1 MSVGSLAK
9 QSKGDNC
16 EAGALA
22 GRHELT
28 LAATLRRTAGRC
40 TLFVLACTSIYLTE
54 LPSVLKQRT
63 FGILTVDAAQQG
75 TQPQRRAQRGQAEV
89 FQTEVPERPYD
100 IVLGNPGETSIT
112 ASIRSTSEH
121 AGYFEYGARSGNYQW
136 RSDLVRLR
144 PGMPSEVILDGLS
157 ANSQYFYRW
166 QSTTG
171 QSGSEGTSKEFSF
184 RTARAPGETFVFT
197 VQADSHLDARTDT
210 RLYEATLRNVKA
222 AKPDFH
228 IDLGDTFMTDKRRS
242 DYRAALPQYLAQR
255 YYFGLIGTSA
265 PVFLVTGNHDGE
277 GMRMGA
283 MGKWSREQRETY
295 FATPS
300 DGAEGRGNYYSWE
313 WGDGLFVVLD
323 PFWASVRVRRGGD
336 YWARTLGE
344 DQFRW
349 LAKTLRSSKAR
360 FKFVFIHHLVG
371 GASHEARGGVTAAV
385 MYEWGGRG
393 SDGTYEFNDR
403 RPSWGQPIHAL
414 LADAGVTAVFH
425 GHDHVFARE
434 ALGGIAYILVPQPGL
449 DRYGA
454 PRDISATYPD
464 AEVIGGPGH
473 LRVTVSAEAALV
485 ELVQTRLEGGD
496 LDNGRMV
503 RSFRLD
509 PQCVEDCR

>member
-1 MSVGSLAK
+1 MPVGLSAK
-9 QSKGDNC
+9 HNAGDNFGARAP
-16 EAGALA
+16 AGQD
-22 GRHELT
+22 GLT
-28 LAATLRRTAGRC
+28 LAATWLRAAGRC
-40 TLFVLACTSIYLTE
+40 TLFLLACVPIYLWESPTFLTE
-54 LPSVLKQRT
+54 RS
-63 FGILTVDAAQQG
+63 FAISTVDAAQRG
-75 TQPQRRAQRGQAEV
+75 PQPQRRGQRGQAEV
-89 FQTEVPERPYD
+89 FRTEVPERPYD

-112 ASIRSTSEH
+112 ASILSISGQ
-121 AGYFEYGARSGNYQW
+121 AGYFEYGNRPGRYQW
-136 RSDLVRLR
+136 RSDLVQLR
-144 PGMPSEVILDGLS
+144 PGTPSEVILDGLS

-171 QSGSEGTSKEFSF
+171 QSRSESTSREHSF
-184 RTARAPGETFVFT
+184 WTARVPGETFVFT
-197 VQADSHLDARTDT
+197 VQADSHLDTRTDT
-210 RLYEATLRNVKA
+210 RLYEATLRNAKA

-277 GMRMGA
+277 GIRMGA
-283 MGKWSREQRETY
+283 MGKWSRKQRETY

-300 DGAEGRGNYYSWE
+300 DGAEGRGNFYSWE

-393 SDGTYEFNDR
+393 SDDTYEFNDR

-414 LADAGVTAVFH
+414 LADTGVTAVFH

-434 ALGGIAYILVPQPGL
+434 ALDGIAYILVPQPGL

-454 PRDISATYPD
+454 PRDISASYPD
-464 AEVIGGPGH
+464 AEVVGGPGH

-509 PQCVEDCR
+509 TQCVEDCR

>member
-1 MSVGSLAK
+1 MPMGTSAK
-9 QSKGDNC
+9 HN
-16 EAGALA
+16 AGENSGASALA
-22 GRHELT
+22 GQHGLM
-28 LAATLRRTAGRC
+28 LAATLLRAAGRC
-40 TLFVLACTSIYLTE
+40 TLFLLACVPIYLCE
-54 LPSVLKQRT
+54 LPTVLTEKSS
-63 FGILTVDAAQQG
+63 GIPTVDAAQRG
-75 TQPQRRAQRGQAEV
+75 AQPQRRVLRGQAEV
-89 FQTEVPERPYD
+89 FRTEVPERPYD
-100 IVLGNPGETSIT
+100 IVLGNPSETSIT
-112 ASIRSTSEH
+112 ASILSTSGQ
-121 AGYFEYGARSGNYQW
+121 AGYFEYGDRSGNYQW
-136 RSDLVRLR
+136 RSGLVQLR
-144 PGMPSEVILDGLS
+144 PGAPSEVILDGLS

-171 QSGSEGTSKEFSF
+171 QSHSRSTSKEFSF
-184 RTARAPGETFVFT
+184 RTARVPGETFVFT
-197 VQADSHLDARTDT
+197 VQADSHLDTRTDT

-242 DYRAALPQYLAQR
+242 DHRAALPQYLAQR
-255 YYFGLIGTSA
+255 YYFSLIGTSA
-265 PVFLVTGNHDGE
+265 PVFLVSGNHDGE

-283 MGKWSREQRETY
+283 MGRWSREQRETY

-323 PFWASVRVRRGGD
+323 PFWASKRVRRGGD

-371 GASHEARGGVTAAV
+371 GANHEARGGVTAAV

-393 SDGTYEFNDR
+393 VDGTYEFSER
-403 RPSWGQPIHAL
+403 RPGWAQPIHKL
-414 LADAGVTAVFH
+414 LADTGVTAVFH

-434 ALGGIAYILVPQPGL
+434 ALDGIAYILVPQPGL

-454 PRDISATYPD
+454 PRDITATYPD
-464 AEVIGGPGH
+464 AEVVGGPGH
-473 LRVTVSAEAALV
+473 LRVTVAAEAALV

-509 PQCVEDCR
+509 PRCMENCQ